1 LWRYH
6 RKKHIPFGSFFSQSK
21 ELAILPDQDPPLE
34 QPSQLDSDTYRRIA
48 GQWLTGVTVVT
59 TRDARGA
66 PVGLTMNAISPLSLS
81 PPMFLICLDLG
92 SETLTAIEASRTFA
106 INFLG
111 GDGGD
116 TCKAFSRKG
125 CDKFADIAND
135 AGAYGS
141 PILKDAIAHVEC
153 VVQDAHIAGDH
164 KIIVGAAVAGTVN
177 GGEPLAY
184 FCGRFH
190 RLHS

>member
-1 LWRYH
+1 M
-6 RKKHIPFGSFFSQSK
+6 Q
-21 ELAILPDQDPPLE
+21 PPH
-34 QPSQLDSDTYRRIA
+34 LDGDTYRRIA

-59 TRDARGA
+59 SRDAAGA

-92 SETLTAIEASRTFA
+92 SETLRAIEASGTFA

-111 GDGGD
+111 GEGGD
-116 TCKAFSRKG
+116 ACKAFSRKG
-125 CDKFADIAND
+125 PDKFADVLHE
-135 AGAYGS
+135 AGAHGS
-141 PILKDAIAHVEC
+141 PILKVAIAHVEC
-153 VVQDAHIAGDH
+153 VLHDAHIAGDH
-164 KIIVGAAVAGTVN
+164 KIVVGAAVAGTVS

-190 RLHS
+190 RLHP

>member
-1 LWRYH
+1 MN
-6 RKKHIPFGSFFSQSK
+6 
-21 ELAILPDQDPPLE
+21 ILPDQNPPFL
-34 QPSQLDSDTYRRIA
+34 QASRLDSDTYRRIA

-59 TRDARGA
+59 TRDAHGA
-66 PVGLTMNAISPLSLS
+66 PVGLTMNAVSPLSLS
-81 PPMFLICLDLG
+81 PPMFLICLDLF
-92 SETLTAIEASRTFA
+92 SETLAAIEASRTFA

-111 GDGGD
+111 ANGGD
-116 TCKAFSRKG
+116 TCTAFSRKG
-125 CDKFADIAND
+125 CDKFADIPNF

-153 VVQDAHIAGDH
+153 FVQDAHIADDH
-164 KIIVGAAVAGTVN
+164 KIVVGAAVAGTVD

-184 FCGRFH
+184 FRGRLH